1 VASLAIAIEFSF
13 LLPGRAAAQ
22 TRRQAAVLMVRY
34 IGGDCTMVQEIY
46 ANRHAQAALAATPEE
61 QRTPQQQAVRLC
73 GEAVEA
79 ETQTATAEAA
89 VFVPCKPLVI
99 QDEESVGLP
108 GSDHLYAAVRQ
119 GEDLI
124 KIGVSKDVLQRVGQL
139 AQQFGGQYQLVAV
152 WPNEAV
158 LESMVLELLKP
169 AKASV
174 GSSREH
180 FNATASFEQICQIVV
195 AARNLYKM
203 KMELEAAGSKRKREE
218 SEFQEGLADRA
229 VQRKRDEMQIKR
241 EEINTCLLHDL
252 VKQGDEEAK
261 RTFLT
266 TLTAARA

>member
-1 VASLAIAIEFSF
+1 
-13 LLPGRAAAQ
+13 
-22 TRRQAAVLMVRY
+22 
-34 IGGDCTMVQEIY
+34 
-46 ANRHAQAALAATPEE
+46 
-61 QRTPQQQAVRLC
+61 
-73 GEAVEA
+73 
-79 ETQTATAEAA
+79 
-89 VFVPCKPLVI
+89 
-99 QDEESVGLP
+99 
-108 GSDHLYAAVRQ
+108 
-119 GEDLI
+119 
-124 KIGVSKDVLQRVGQL
+124 
-139 AQQFGGQYQLVAV
+139 
-152 WPNEAV
+152 
-158 LESMVLELLKP
+158 MVLELLKP